1 MKSEKVMAED
11 LEPDMAIWVRDDGQ
25 DKMKLISSV
34 QFNLNNQAII
44 TFDDGTHIMVKLKK
58 KFELV

>member
-1 MKSEKVMAED
+1 MNEKIAAED
-11 LEPDMAIWVRDDGQ
+11 LEPDMAIWVKEDGRDR
-25 DKMKLISSV
+25 MKLISSV

-44 TFDDGTHIMVKLKK
+44 TFDDGTHIKAKLKK